1 MGKLIEVL
9 RRLSILLTWV
19 GGGGLS
25 SAIVFSGY
33 RNESYKEIISGIVF
47 FGLTYVMHRIIN
59 WILLKDEK
67 NAPPENQ

>member
-19 GGGGLS
+19 GGGGLA
-25 SAIVFSGY
+25 SAIVFDGY

-59 WILLKDEK
+59 SILLKDEK

>member
-9 RRLSILLTWV
+9 RRLSILLIWV

-25 SAIVFSGY
+25 SAIVYDGY
-33 RNESYKEIISGIVF
+33 KNGSYKEIISGIVF

>member
-9 RRLSILLTWV
+9 RRLSILLTGV

-25 SAIVFSGY
+25 SAIVFDGY

-67 NAPPENQ
+67 NAPSENQ